1 MATATPKRAG
11 RPRAFDA
18 EEALDQAMHVF
29 WEKGYEG
36 SSLHDLTAAMGIK
49 PASLYQAFGN
59 KQALFEQA
67 LARYLAGPGAFV
79 RGALNEPTAYDVATK
94 TLHQCTE
101 FLTEKRTRCGC
112 MTIQAAMVGSDQA
125 EPVKA
130 KLIDVRVKGQEALRE
145 RFERAQIDGD
155 LAKNADADGLARFIT
170 AVFQGMTV
178 QAINGASRE
187 ELLRL
192 ADTAMLAWPK

>member
-1 MATATPKRAG
+1 
-11 RPRAFDA
+11 
-18 EEALDQAMHVF
+18 
-29 WEKGYEG
+29 
-36 SSLHDLTAAMGIK
+36 
-49 PASLYQAFGN
+49 
-59 KQALFEQA
+59 
-67 LARYLAGPGAFV
+67 
-79 RGALNEPTAYDVATK
+79 
-94 TLHQCTE
+94 
-101 FLTEKRTRCGC
+101 
-112 MTIQAAMVGSDQA
+112 MVGSDQA